1 MLLPPTTRTIPFS
14 PFLENTFRE
23 TICLLMYSGVTVII
37 FGIIIDILGLNKKTF
52 RAPTW
57 SPDKMIIGNLF
68 TQRLQSQVDCRFYC
82 VHYSIYFFLI
92 DDIRISIT
100 DVLYFLHIINCSF

>member
-23 TICLLMYSGVTVII
+23 TICPLMYSEVTVIM
-37 FGIIIDILGLNKKTF
+37 FGNIIDILGLNKKTF

-57 SPDKMIIGNLF
+57 SPDKMIVGDLS
-68 TQRLQSQVDCRFYC
+68 TQRLPSQVDCRN
-82 VHYSIYFFLI
+82 L
-92 DDIRISIT
+92 
-100 DVLYFLHIINCSF
+100 LCSLFNLPFN

>member
-23 TICLLMYSGVTVII
+23 TMCPLMNSEVTVII
-37 FGIIIDILGLNKKTF
+37 LGNITDILGLDKKTF

-57 SPDKMIIGNLF
+57 SPEKKIVGDLSA
-68 TQRLQSQVDCRFYC
+68 QRLPSQINCRIDS
-82 VHYSIYFFLI
+82 VPYSI
-92 DDIRISIT
+92 
-100 DVLYFLHIINCSF
+100 